1 MTDGAIGQQASS
13 GSGNT
18 GGSAHSNAVAGCSLC
33 EETGGELLWSDRW
46 LRVIAA
52 HEPDYPGFCRVVWSA
67 HVAEF
72 SDLDAAQQQHLM
84 QVVATVERVI
94 RRVMTPQ
101 KINLASLGNQ
111 VPHVHWH
118 VIPRYADDAHF
129 PAPIWATE
137 RRVVEP
143 VVIAKRVAQ
152 ADGLRLALAEALD
165 TLNTASSH

>member
-1 MTDGAIGQQASS
+1 M
-13 GSGNT
+13 T
-18 GGSAHSNAVAGCSLC
+18 GGAGSNAVAGCSLC

-52 HEPDYPGFCRVVWSA
+52 QEPDYPGFCRVVWGA

-72 SDLDAAQQQHLM
+72 SDLDAAQQRHLM
-84 QVVATVERVI
+84 QVVATVERVM

-118 VIPRYADDAHF
+118 VIPRFSNDAHF
-129 PAPIWATE
+129 PLPIWAPRQRTVSE
-137 RRVVEP
+137 AMLSSRR
-143 VVIAKRVAQ
+143 AQ
-152 ADGLRLALAEALD
+152 ATLLREAVRQEIEQALG
-165 TLNTASSH
+165 